1 MPNDCRLLTHCELN
15 VSDLI
20 LNLHRSC
27 FKGQLRL
34 PLLHRQGWV
43 RQSMARGAQKGQ
55 ALLCDERD
63 EQGSHHNE
71 AKCQVSYQ

>member
-1 MPNDCRLLTHCELN
+1 M
-15 VSDLI
+15 SDLTLY
-20 LNLHRSC
+20 LNRSC

-43 RQSMARGAQKGQ
+43 RQGMARGAQKGQ
-55 ALLCDERD
+55 ALLRHEGD
-63 EQGSHHNE
+63 EQGSYHNQ